1 MAAPALTHSAPA
13 RGDTLRRTWT
23 LAWVLAVTEWKLR
36 FYGSFL
42 GYLWSLARPFALFGV
57 IYVVFSEFAKLG
69 DKVPH
74 YATYILF
81 SIVLF
86 SFFTE
91 IAGGSVQ
98 SLVAR
103 ENLLRKVRFPR
114 LVIPLSIVLVA
125 LFNVG
130 MTLVAV
136 LVFALLNGVYPT
148 WTWLEL
154 PLLVFVLLVFA
165 TGIGML
171 LGSLFVR
178 FRDIAPIWEVAQQ
191 SLFYASP
198 ILYVATMVPEEFQRP
213 YLANPIAAVLTQ
225 MRHAMVDQGAPS
237 IVEAIGDPWR
247 LLIPGAIVVGAFV
260 LGLWV
265 FQREAPNIAENL

>member
-1 MAAPALTHSAPA
+1 MATYTLNDSANA
-13 RGDTLRRTWT
+13 RKENLRRGWT

-57 IYVVFSEFAKLG
+57 IYTVFSTFAKLG
-69 DKVPH
+69 DQVPH
-74 YATYILF
+74 YAVYILI

-114 LVIPLSIVLVA
+114 LVIPLSIVLGA

-130 MTLVAV
+130 MTMLAV
-136 LVFALLNGVYPT
+136 LIFALLNGVDPM
-148 WTWLEL
+148 WSWFEL
-154 PLLVFVLLVFA
+154 PLLIGVLLIFA
-165 TGIGML
+165 AGIGML

-178 FRDIAPIWEVAQQ
+178 FRDIAPIWDVVQQ

-198 ILYVATMVPEEFQRP
+198 ILYVATMVPDQYIRY
-213 YLANPIAAVLTQ
+213 YLLSPIAAVLTQ
-225 MRHAMVDQGAPS
+225 MRHAMVDPTAPS
-237 IVEAIGDPWR
+237 VVQLSGAAWH
-247 LLIPGAIVVGAFV
+247 LLIPAGISVGTFA